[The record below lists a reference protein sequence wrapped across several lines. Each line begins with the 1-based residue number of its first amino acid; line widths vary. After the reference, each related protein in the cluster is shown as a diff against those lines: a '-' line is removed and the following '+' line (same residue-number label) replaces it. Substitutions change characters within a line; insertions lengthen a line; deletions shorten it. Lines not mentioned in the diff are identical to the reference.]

1 VSAERAAATENFE
14 ARLALV
20 CEDAPE
26 RQAVMRATLEQI
38 GFTMLAVKN
47 ADEAI
52 ERTRRDVYEV
62 VIVNEQYQGS
72 TPLDNP
78 VLAAL
83 RLLPMSQRRWSFVA
97 LVGREFKT
105 FDNAMAFAR
114 SVNVVVNV
122 NDLPHLPAILK
133 KGITEHVE
141 FYRAFRQ
148 VLTDAGKR

>member
-1 VSAERAAATENFE
+1 VSPEAAVGHESFE
-14 ARLALV
+14 TRLALV

-26 RQAVMRATLEQI
+26 RRAVIKAALEQI

-47 ADEAI
+47 ADDAI
-52 ERTRRDVYEV
+52 ERMRRDVYEL
-62 VIVNEQYQGS
+62 VILDEQYQGS
-72 TPLDNP
+72 TALDNP
-78 VLAAL
+78 VLASIRA
-83 RLLPMSQRRWSFVA
+83 MAMTQRRWTFVA

-122 NDLPHLPAILK
+122 NDLPHFPAILK

-141 FYRAFRQ
+141 FYRTFRQ

>member
-1 VSAERAAATENFE
+1 MSAEGQPGPEAFE

-26 RQAVMRATLEQI
+26 RQAVIKAALELI

-52 ERTRRDVYEV
+52 ARLRRDVYEL
-62 VIVNEQYQGS
+62 VIIDEHYQGA
-72 TPLDNP
+72 TPLDNT
-78 VLAAL
+78 VLAAV
-83 RLLPMSQRRWSFVA
+83 RPMTMAQRRWMFVA

-148 VLTDAGKR
+148 VLTEAGKK

>member
-1 VSAERAAATENFE
+1 MADRRTVSFDETARPALLCVDVEAREIAVAAALEE
-14 ARLALV
+14 LGYSVELA
-20 CEDAPE
+20 P
-26 RQAVMRATLEQI
+26 
-38 GFTMLAVKN
+38 N
-47 ADEAI
+47 AEEAI
-52 ERTRRDVYEV
+52 ERMRKTTYPV
-62 VIVNEQYQGS
+62 VVVDEEFGG
-72 TPLDNP
+72 TAPLDNP

-83 RLLPMSQRRWSFVA
+83 RAMSMAQRRWTFVA

-133 KGITEHVE
+133 KGITDHVE
-141 FYRAFRQ
+141 FYRTFRQ

>member
-1 VSAERAAATENFE
+1 MSAEGQPGPEAFE

-26 RQAVMRATLEQI
+26 RQAVIKAALEQI

-52 ERTRRDVYEV
+52 ARLRRDVYEL
-62 VIVNEQYQGS
+62 VIIDEHYQGA
-72 TPLDNP
+72 TPLDNA
-78 VLAAL
+78 VLAAV
-83 RLLPMSQRRWSFVA
+83 RPMPMSQRRWMFVA

-148 VLTDAGKR
+148 VLTEAGKK

>member
-1 VSAERAAATENFE
+1 MGPESYD

-26 RQAVMRATLEQI
+26 RQAIIKAALEQI
-38 GFTMLAVKN
+38 GFAMLAVKN
-47 ADEAI
+47 ADEAV
-52 ERTRRDVYEV
+52 ERMRRDVYEL
-62 VIVNEQYQGS
+62 VILDEQYQGA

-78 VLAAL
+78 VLAAI
-83 RLLPMSQRRWSFVA
+83 RGMTMAQRRWMFVA

-122 NDLPHLPAILK
+122 NDLPHFPAILK

-141 FYRAFRQ
+141 FYRTFRQ

>member
-1 VSAERAAATENFE
+1 MSPEGQPGPEAFE

-26 RQAVMRATLEQI
+26 RQAVIKAALEQI

-52 ERTRRDVYEV
+52 ARLRRDVYEL
-62 VIVNEQYQGS
+62 VIIDEHYQGA
-72 TPLDNP
+72 TPLDNT
-78 VLAAL
+78 VLAAV
-83 RLLPMSQRRWSFVA
+83 RPMPMSQRRWMFVA
-97 LVGREFKT
+97 LVGRAFKT

-148 VLTDAGKR
+148 VLTEAGKK

>member
-1 VSAERAAATENFE
+1 MSPEAQAGEGFE

-26 RQAVMRATLEQI
+26 RQAVIKAALEQV
-38 GFTMLAVKN
+38 GFAMLPVKN

-52 ERTRRDVYEV
+52 ERLRRDVYEL
-62 VIVNEQYQGS
+62 VIIDEQYQGA

-78 VLAAL
+78 ILAAL
-83 RLLPMSQRRWSFVA
+83 RTMPMSQRRWMFVT

-133 KGITEHVE
+133 KGITDHVE
-141 FYRAFRQ
+141 FYRTFRQ
-148 VLTDAGKR
+148 VLAEAGKR

>member
-1 VSAERAAATENFE
+1 MSTETVLGPESYE

-26 RQAVMRATLEQI
+26 RQAVIRAALEQV

-52 ERTRRDVYEV
+52 ERMRRDVYEV
-62 VIVNEQYQGS
+62 VIIDERYQGA

-78 VLAAL
+78 VLASVRGMA
-83 RLLPMSQRRWSFVA
+83 MSQRRWMFVA

-114 SVNVVVNV
+114 SVNVVVNL

-133 KGITEHVE
+133 KGITDHVE
-141 FYRAFRQ
+141 FYRTFRQ
-148 VLTDAGKR
+148 VLTEVGKR

>member
-1 VSAERAAATENFE
+1 MSPEATSGPESFE

-26 RQAVMRATLEQI
+26 RQAVIRAALEQV

-52 ERTRRDVYEV
+52 ERMRRDVYEV
-62 VIVNEQYQGS
+62 VIIDERYQGA

-78 VLAAL
+78 VLASVRGMA
-83 RLLPMSQRRWSFVA
+83 MSQRRWMFVA

-122 NDLPHLPAILK
+122 NDLPHFPAILK

-141 FYRAFRQ
+141 FYRVFRQ
-148 VLTDAGKR
+148 VLSDAGKK